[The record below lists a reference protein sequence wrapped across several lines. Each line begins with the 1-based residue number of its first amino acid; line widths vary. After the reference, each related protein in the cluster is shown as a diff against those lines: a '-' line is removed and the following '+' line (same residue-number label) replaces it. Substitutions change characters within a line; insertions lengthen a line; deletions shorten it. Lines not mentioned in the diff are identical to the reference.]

1 MNKVLVH
8 SGENFIFFFL
18 FLIERFCSLKN
29 ALAHIV
35 LCRNDSRRISVG
47 VAVYN
52 LCSRVEQALGIFYL
66 VAIQNQHDA
75 FLVANPHTS
84 HISSMY
90 FRHFFKVCGEFL
102 HQVNWLVLQV
112 KQLYPILLLLPL
124 IMDKPLC
131 QVNEI

>member
-1 MNKVLVH
+1 MNRDFLSTAEKI
-8 SGENFIFFFL
+8 SFSFFL
-18 FLIERFCSLKN
+18 FLIERCRSFQN
-29 ALAHIV
+29 ILAHFM
-35 LCRNDSRRISVG
+35 LCGDDSRRISVG

-52 LCSRVEQALGIFYL
+52 LCSRLENALGIFYL

-102 HQVNWLVLQV
+102 HQVNWLVLQQTTV
-112 KQLYPILLLLPL
+112 PDFAAAAADNVQTVLPG
-124 IMDKPLC
+124 
-131 QVNEI
+131 Q